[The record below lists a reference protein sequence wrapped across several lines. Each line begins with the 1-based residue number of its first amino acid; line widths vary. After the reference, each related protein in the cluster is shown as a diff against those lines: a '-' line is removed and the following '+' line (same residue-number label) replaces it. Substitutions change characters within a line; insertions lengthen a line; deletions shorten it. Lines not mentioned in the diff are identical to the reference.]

1 VDNSAPPAPVGLS
14 ATPVQSGRS
23 TFTLTWGEPQG
34 QVAPIT
40 GALYQVCPASR
51 SGACSTPTAAPAGG
65 PASVTVPGPGD
76 WSIAVW
82 LSNAA
87 GNANPA
93 DAAHA
98 SVVVPAPGSGGPGPG
113 HTTTG
118 TPRIHV
124 TEALQ
129 GRELIVHV
137 SGPASGKVRVGFT
150 GRLKGKLVVS
160 AAKTV
165 ALKRGRLT
173 VTFTLGPRTAA
184 HALVRISARLDH
196 DAAVTS
202 TLHRQHRSAR

>member
-1 VDNSAPPAPVGLS
+1 
-14 ATPVQSGRS
+14 
-23 TFTLTWGEPQG
+23 
-34 QVAPIT
+34 
-40 GALYQVCPASR
+40 
-51 SGACSTPTAAPAGG
+51 
-65 PASVTVPGPGD
+65 VTVPGPGD

-93 DAAHA
+93 NAARA
-98 SVVVPAPGSGGPGPG
+98 SVVVPAPGSGGPEPG
-113 HTTTG
+113 HTTTTS
-118 TPRIHV
+118 TPKIHV
-124 TEALQ
+124 TETLQ

-150 GRLKGKLVVS
+150 GRLKGKLVAS

-184 HALVRISARLDH
+184 HALVRISGRLDH
-196 DAAVTS
+196 EAAVTS
-202 TLHRQHRSAR
+202 TLRRDYRPTR